1 MFTLTQK
8 NPSAFPVKQQPKINK
23 QRVKS
28 KEQRAK
34 SIKATNKK
42 LRARSH
48 Q

>member
-8 NPSAFPVKQQPKINK
+8 NPSAFSVKQRPKINK

-42 LRARSH
+42 
-48 Q
+48 